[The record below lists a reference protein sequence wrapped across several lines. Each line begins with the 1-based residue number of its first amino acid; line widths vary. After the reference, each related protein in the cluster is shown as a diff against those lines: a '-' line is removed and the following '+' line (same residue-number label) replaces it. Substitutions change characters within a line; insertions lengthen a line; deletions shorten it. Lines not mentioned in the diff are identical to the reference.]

1 MTREEKTR
9 DIVRTLN
16 TTERHG
22 VDMYI
27 DIYDFE
33 GTPYYGIGLGQSLH
47 TGKYGVFTGD
57 FLHIPFEQLDD
68 DSIELI
74 YDRFKTQ

>member
-22 VDMYI
+22 VDMYV
-27 DIYDFE
+27 DVYDLE
-33 GTPYYGIGLGQSLH
+33 GIPYYGIGLGQGH
-47 TGKYGVFTGD
+47 RTGEYGVFTGD
-57 FLHIPFEQLDD
+57 FMFLTFEQLDD
-68 DSIELI
+68 DSIDQI
-74 YDRFKTQ
+74 YDRLK

>member
-22 VDMYI
+22 VDMYV
-27 DIYDFE
+27 DIYDQE
-33 GTPYYGIGLGQSLH
+33 GIPYYGIGLGQSQR
-47 TGKYGVFTGD
+47 TCEYGVFTGD
-57 FLHIPFEQLDD
+57 FMFLSFEQLDD
-68 DSIELI
+68 DSIDLI
-74 YDRFKTQ
+74 YDRLK